1 MNNQYSPNYTAV
13 QIALSTN
20 CNLLCPGCQRTA
32 WDSPRKLN
40 PLITKN
46 IFLDKQIL
54 LDVIQNKASN
64 SLEKIEFV
72 GLIDDALTYP
82 WLLELL
88 QEMLNVR
95 PDLNIEFDTNASLRT
110 PDYFKKLANILN
122 KFPKH
127 FVNFS
132 VDGLEDTNHI
142 YRVGANW
149 KKIMGNAEAFIQ
161 AGGRANWQFIV
172 FPWNAHQEKKIKKLA
187 KTMGF
192 DNIVVRHN
200 QDLSLNT
207 PQMAKDKPW
216 LKESK
221 TNEKYVGTSFKVF
234 DTILKKD
241 KYFPPYN
248 IDCLWHGDQKIY
260 ISYTGNV
267 WPCCFIAYD
276 PLRRPELLNAR
287 FSSHGE
293 NFNSLYHHT
302 IDEIMSKE
310 PFSSDILN
318 SINNNKKHGI
328 GQSDTYYT
336 CIRSCSTRGFE
347 EIPSHHTHKATNYSH
362 KQWMQLLLIIESWN
376 GKPWTRKLL
385 TKLKKYLK

>member
-1 MNNQYSPNYTAV
+1 MNNQYSPNYKIIQV
-13 QIALSTN
+13 ALSSN
-20 CNLLCPGCQRTA
+20 CNLLCPGCQRTD

-54 LDVIQNKASN
+54 LDMIQNKASN
-64 SLEKIEFV
+64 SLKKIEFV

-122 KFPKH
+122 KFSKH

-149 KKIMGNAEAFIQ
+149 KKIMANAEAFIQ
-161 AGGRANWQFIV
+161 AGGHANWKFIV
-172 FPWNAHQEKKIKKLA
+172 FPWNAHQEKKIRKLA

-192 DNIVVRHN
+192 ENIIVRHN

-216 LKESK
+216 LKKGKANKEYIGED
-221 TNEKYVGTSFKVF
+221 TVELLNE
-234 DTILKKD
+234 LLEKD
-241 KYFPPYN
+241 KYFSPYN
-248 IDCLWHGDQKIY
+248 IDCLWHGDHKIY

-267 WPCCFIAYD
+267 WPCCFVAYD
-276 PLRRPELLNAR
+276 PLRRPEILDAR
-287 FSSHGE
+287 FSSYGE

-302 IDEIMSKE
+302 IDKIMSKE
-310 PFSSDILN
+310 PFLSNILN
-318 SINNNKKHGI
+318 SINNDKEHGI
-328 GQSDTYYT
+328 GELDTYYT
-336 CIRSCSTRGFE
+336 CIRSCSTRGFTL
-347 EIPSHHTHKATNYSH
+347 IPSHHAHKSRELESWTHK
-362 KQWMQLLLIIESWN
+362 LL
-376 GKPWTRKLL
+376 KR
-385 TKLKKYLK
+385 LKIYLK